1 MDIRHFRY
9 FLAVARHRNFTRAA
23 EQLGIAPPTLTRQ
36 IQDMEAELGARL
48 FLRQARDVSLT
59 EAGAALL
66 IEAEATVRQFE
77 SAQRNAQRA
86 GRGDIGHIELGYV
99 ASAVYSGLLQKQV
112 QGFAAQYPDVSL
124 NVRESPMASLPN
136 MILEGRFD
144 LGYIR
149 CPLALPEGVEGV
161 HLSDEGFVLALP
173 VDSWLNRLPV
183 INSAHLQNENFILPE
198 QVVGTLQVAAQGN
211 FVPKLGAQ
219 PGGLVAVIALV
230 SLGQGVAVVPESV
243 VGHVS
248 LPNVI
253 YRQINDC
260 DASSWLA
267 LIHRRFEKSPAVLRY
282 VEWIKRSQPAAAP
295 TGDRVDL

>member
-48 FLRQARDVSLT
+48 FLRQVRDVSLT
-59 EAGAALL
+59 EAGAALVT
-66 IEAEATVRQFE
+66 EAEATVRQFE

-112 QGFAAQYPDVSL
+112 QGFAGQYPDVSL
-124 NVRESPMASLPN
+124 NVRESPMASLAN

-149 CPLALPEGVEGV
+149 CPLTLPEGVDSV
-161 HLSDEGFVLALP
+161 RLIDEGFVLALS

-183 INSAHLQNENFILPE
+183 INSAHLHNENFILPE
-198 QVVGTLQVAAQGN
+198 QVVGTLHVATQGA

-248 LPNVI
+248 LPNVV
-253 YRQINDC
+253 YRPIQDC
-260 DASSWLA
+260 NASSWLA
-267 LIHRRFEKSPAVLRY
+267 LVHRRFEKSPAVLRY
-282 VEWIKRSQPAAAP
+282 VEWIKKS
-295 TGDRVDL
+295 G

>member
-23 EQLGIAPPTLTRQ
+23 EQLGVAPPTLTRQ

-48 FLRQARDVSLT
+48 FVRQARDVSLT
-59 EAGAALL
+59 EAGSALM
-66 IEAEATVRQFE
+66 IEADATVRQFE

-86 GRGDIGHIELGYV
+86 GRGEIGHIELGYV

-112 QGFAAQYPDVSL
+112 QGFAGEYPDVSL
-124 NVRESPMASLPN
+124 NVRESPMASLAN

-144 LGYIR
+144 LGYVR
-149 CPLALPEGVEGV
+149 FPLAMPEGIEEVR
-161 HLSDEGFVLALP
+161 LMAEGFVLALS
-173 VDSWLNRLPV
+173 VDSWLNRLPL
-183 INSAHLQNENFILPE
+183 INSVHLQNENFILPE

-211 FVPKLGAQ
+211 FSPKLGAQ

-248 LPNVI
+248 LPNVVYKPI
-253 YRQINDC
+253 GDC

-267 LIHRRFEKSPAVLRY
+267 LIHRRFEKSAAVLRY
-282 VEWIKRSQPAAAP
+282 IE
-295 TGDRVDL
+295 RVRRLG

>member
-36 IQDMEAELGARL
+36 IQDMEAELGTRL
-48 FLRQARDVSLT
+48 FLRQVRDVSLT
-59 EAGAALL
+59 EAGAALV
-66 IEAEATVRQFE
+66 IDAEATVRQFE

-112 QGFAAQYPDVSL
+112 QGFAGQYPDVSL

-149 CPLALPEGVEGV
+149 CPLTLPEGVESV
-161 HLSDEGFVLALP
+161 RLSDEGFVLALS

-183 INSAHLQNENFILPE
+183 INSAHLHNENFILPE
-198 QVVGTLQVAAQGN
+198 QVIGTLQVAAQGA

-248 LPNVI
+248 LPNVV

-260 DASSWLA
+260 NASSWLA
-267 LIHRRFEKSPAVLRY
+267 LIHRRFEKSPAVVRY
-282 VEWIKRSQPAAAP
+282 IE
-295 TGDRVDL
+295 RVKNR

>member
-48 FLRQARDVSLT
+48 FVRQARDVSLT
-59 EAGAALL
+59 EAGAALM
-66 IEAEATVRQFE
+66 IEADATVRQFE

-86 GRGDIGHIELGYV
+86 GRGEIGHIELGYV

-112 QGFAAQYPDVSL
+112 QDFAGQYPDVSL

-149 CPLALPEGVEGV
+149 CPMAMPEGVEQIR
-161 HLSDEGFVLALP
+161 LIDEGFVLALP
-173 VDSWLNRLPV
+173 VDSWLNRLPT

-198 QVVGTLQVAAQGN
+198 QVIGTLQVAARGG
-211 FVPKLGAQ
+211 FSPRLGAQ

-248 LPNVI
+248 LPNVVYKPI
-253 YRQINDC
+253 KDC

-267 LIHRRFEKSPAVLRY
+267 LVHRRFEKSPAVNKY
-282 VEWIKRSQPAAAP
+282 I
-295 TGDRVDL
+295 DRVKYK

>member
-23 EQLGIAPPTLTRQ
+23 EQLGMSPPTLTRQ
-36 IQDMEAELGARL
+36 IQDREAELGTRL
-48 FLRQARDVSLT
+48 FLRQVRDVSLT
-59 EAGAALL
+59 EAGAALV
-66 IEAEATVRQFE
+66 IDAEATVRQFE

-112 QGFAAQYPDVSL
+112 QGFAGQYPDVSL

-149 CPLALPEGVEGV
+149 CPLTLPEGVESV
-161 HLSDEGFVLALP
+161 RLSDEGFVLALS

-183 INSAHLQNENFILPE
+183 INSAHLHNENFILPE
-198 QVVGTLQVAAQGN
+198 QVVGTLQVAAQGA

-248 LPNVI
+248 LPNVV

-260 DASSWLA
+260 NASSWLA
-267 LIHRRFEKSPAVLRY
+267 LIHRRFEKSPAVVRY
-282 VEWIKRSQPAAAP
+282 IE
-295 TGDRVDL
+295 RVKNR

>member
-48 FLRQARDVSLT
+48 FLRQVRDVSLT
-59 EAGAALL
+59 EAGAALV

-112 QGFAAQYPDVSL
+112 QGFASQYPDVSL

-149 CPLALPEGVEGV
+149 CPLTLPEGVESV
-161 HLSDEGFVLALP
+161 RLSDEGFVLALS

-183 INSAHLQNENFILPE
+183 INSAHLHNENFILPE
-198 QVVGTLQVAAQGN
+198 QVVGTLQVASQGA

-248 LPNVI
+248 LPNVV

-260 DASSWLA
+260 NASSWLA
-267 LIHRRFEKSPAVLRY
+267 LIHRRFEKSPAVVRY
-282 VEWIKRSQPAAAP
+282 IE
-295 TGDRVDL
+295 RVKNR

>member
-48 FLRQARDVSLT
+48 FLRQVRDVSLT
-59 EAGAALL
+59 EAGAALV

-112 QGFAAQYPDVSL
+112 QGFASQYPDVSL

-149 CPLALPEGVEGV
+149 CPLTLPEGVESV
-161 HLSDEGFVLALP
+161 RLSDEGFVLALS

-183 INSAHLQNENFILPE
+183 INSAHLHNENFILPE
-198 QVVGTLQVAAQGN
+198 QVVGTLQVASQGA

-248 LPNVI
+248 LPNVV

-260 DASSWLA
+260 NASSWLA
-267 LIHRRFEKSPAVLRY
+267 LIHRRFEKSPVVVRY
-282 VEWIKRSQPAAAP
+282 IE
-295 TGDRVDL
+295 RVKNR

>member
-9 FLAVARHRNFTRAA
+9 FLAVARQRNFTRAA
-23 EQLGIAPPTLTRQ
+23 EQLGIAPPTLSRQ
-36 IQDMEAELGARL
+36 IQDMETELGTRL
-48 FLRQARDVSLT
+48 FLRQQRDVSLT
-59 EAGAALL
+59 EAGAALM

-112 QGFAAQYPDVSL
+112 QGFASAYPDVSL

-149 CPLALPEGVEGV
+149 CPLTLPEGVETV
-161 HLSDEGFVLALP
+161 RLSTEGFVLALSA
-173 VDSWLNRLPV
+173 DSWLTRLPA
-183 INSAHLQNENFILPE
+183 ITSAHLKNENFILPE
-198 QVVGTLQVAAQGN
+198 QVIGTLQVATEGN

-248 LPNVI
+248 LPGVV
-253 YRQINDC
+253 YRPIKDC
-260 DASSWLA
+260 EASSWLA
-267 LIHRRFEKSPAVLRY
+267 LVHRRFEKSPAVVRY
-282 VEWIKRSQPAAAP
+282 IERIRHR
-295 TGDRVDL
+295 D

>member
-48 FLRQARDVSLT
+48 FVRQARDVSLT
-59 EAGAALL
+59 EAGAALM
-66 IEAEATVRQFE
+66 IEADATVRQFE

-112 QGFAAQYPDVSL
+112 QSFAGQYPDVSL

-149 CPLALPEGVEGV
+149 CPLATPEGVEQIR
-161 HLSDEGFVLALP
+161 LIDEGFVLALP
-173 VDSWLNRLPV
+173 VDSWLNRLPT
-183 INSAHLQNENFILPE
+183 INSAHLQKENFILPE
-198 QVVGTLQVAAQGN
+198 QVIGTLQVAARGG
-211 FVPKLGAQ
+211 FAPKLGAQ

-248 LPNVI
+248 LPNVLYKPI
-253 YRQINDC
+253 VDC
-260 DASSWLA
+260 EASSWLA
-267 LIHRRFEKSPAVLRY
+267 LIHRRFEKSPAVNKY
-282 VEWIKRSQPAAAP
+282 IE
-295 TGDRVDL
+295 RVKQG

>member
-9 FLAVARHRNFTRAA
+9 FLAVARQRNFTRAA

-59 EAGAALL
+59 EAGAALV

-99 ASAVYSGLLQKQV
+99 ASAVYSGALQKQV
-112 QGFAAQYPDVSL
+112 QAFAGQYPDVSL

-149 CPLALPEGVEGV
+149 CPLALPEGIESVR
-161 HLSDEGFVLALP
+161 LTDEGFVLALP
-173 VDSWLNRLPV
+173 VDSWLNRLPE
-183 INSAHLQNENFILPE
+183 INSAPLQNENFILPE
-198 QVVGTLQVAAQGN
+198 QVIGTLQVASQGG

-248 LPNVI
+248 LPNVV
-253 YRQINDC
+253 YRQIKDC
-260 DASSWLA
+260 NVTSWLA
-267 LIHRRFEKSPAVLRY
+267 LVHRRFEKSPAVNKY
-282 VEWIKRSQPAAAP
+282 IECVKKS
-295 TGDRVDL
+295 

>member
-48 FLRQARDVSLT
+48 FLRQVRDVSLT
-59 EAGAALL
+59 EAGAALV

-112 QGFAAQYPDVSL
+112 QGFAGQYPDVSL

-149 CPLALPEGVEGV
+149 CPLALPDGIESV

-173 VDSWLNRLPV
+173 VESWLSRLPV
-183 INSAHLQNENFILPE
+183 ITCAHLHNENFILPE
-198 QVVGTLQVAAQGN
+198 QVIGTLNVASQGD

-248 LPNVI
+248 LPNVV
-253 YRQINDC
+253 YRPIKDC
-260 DASSWLA
+260 NASSWLA

-282 VEWIKRSQPAAAP
+282 VEWIKKS
-295 TGDRVDL
+295 G